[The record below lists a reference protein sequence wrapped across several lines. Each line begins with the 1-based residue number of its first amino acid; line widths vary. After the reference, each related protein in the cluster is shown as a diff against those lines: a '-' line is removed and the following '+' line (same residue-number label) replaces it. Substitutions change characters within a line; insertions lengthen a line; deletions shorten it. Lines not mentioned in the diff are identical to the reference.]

1 VIAKVCER
9 GQDVAGLIYYLFRAS
24 PTHESP
30 RFVAGFDEP
39 DRLGVVA
46 AATPVLHGPTPLG
59 DSASSVTGEAGDSAS
74 AGEQRPDLAE
84 VIRQLQ
90 QPVKAAGMRPSDM
103 PVYHVVLATKQDTGD
118 GEVPDRVLTDAE
130 YRKVAED
137 ALTSVG
143 LINDAKGRADVRWV
157 AVRHD
162 DHHVH
167 VVVTMAREDGTR
179 AYVGNDFWKLG
190 KVARDAEKRLGLVRT
205 GQRDSTAVKRPTRAE
220 NELAQREGWSE
231 PTRVKLRREVQ
242 VAAAGA
248 ADLDGFFEQLQSAGL
263 MVKHRYSTTNIG
275 QVTGYSVADPTRLD
289 KDQQPIYFSGGSL
302 AADLTLPKLRHRFVD
317 PRGTTEDSTTPP
329 AATPRAAHQRRTPVD
344 REQLWQQSLSAARSA
359 AEEIR
364 EFASTDPTRAADA
377 AWAAADFLR
386 ATSRMVEGR
395 RGGALSEAAEH
406 YDRAAREAWARP
418 PAPTRAGQGLRQAAS
433 LMLAAQLLR
442 GNETKQLLLLL
453 AQLAVLT
460 DAVVR
465 LREEQDR
472 RTQASAARRAAEQ
485 LRDEHRSRAEALE
498 RLQAGDP
505 ARSTGPRRS
514 RDWLVDNS
522 EERAPSSG
530 TPGRPASPPRS
541 R

>member
-46 AATPVLHGPTPLG
+46 AATPVLHGPVSSSGSASGMTGEPGELG
-59 DSASSVTGEAGDSAS
+59 DAAS
-74 AGEQRPDLAE
+74 AREQRLDLAE

-90 QPVKAAGMRPSDM
+90 QPVKAAGLRPSDM
-103 PVYHVVLATKQDTGD
+103 PVYHAVLATKQDTGD

-143 LINDAKGRADVRWV
+143 LINDDKGRADVRWV

-162 DHHVH
+162 DHHIH

-263 MVKHRYSTTNIG
+263 MVKHRYSTTNVG

-289 KDQQPIYFSGGSL
+289 KSQQPIYFSGGSL
-302 AADLTLPKLRHRFVD
+302 AADLTLPKLRHRFAE
-317 PRGTTEDSTTPP
+317 PRDTAGDS

-485 LRDEHRSRAEALE
+485 LRDEHRSRAEALQ
-498 RLQAGDP
+498 RLQAGGP
-505 ARSTGPRRS
+505 ARSAGPRRS
-514 RDWLVDNS
+514 GDWLVDNG

-530 TPGRPASPPRS
+530 TPGRPASPPRF